1 MTTQEFIFDLP
12 LYSRVNLSENKLLE
26 MFCRVLHVDGYN
38 PIRGTDSTFCLSHP
52 ISSNYIFEEDVIT
65 LCFDCQRYKDQFQI
79 LIHYNQKEDYIE
91 KVGQYPSMADI
102 HIAQVRHYKKVLGDD
117 YIKDFTKAIGL
128 AANGIGTGSFVYLRR
143 VFEHLVLEIA
153 EEVIQNGEVD
163 RSVFEASKMDNKL
176 KLLANHLPE
185 VVLENKSLY
194 GVLSAGIHTLSEE
207 ECLKYFSV
215 VREVIELILD
225 EREYARQ
232 KEEKKKKAKNMLGV
246 IAGEINKK

>member
-1 MTTQEFIFDLP
+1 
-12 LYSRVNLSENKLLE
+12 
-26 MFCRVLHVDGYN
+26 
-38 PIRGTDSTFCLSHP
+38 
-52 ISSNYIFEEDVIT
+52 
-65 LCFDCQRYKDQFQI
+65 
-79 LIHYNQKEDYIE
+79 
-91 KVGQYPSMADI
+91 
-102 HIAQVRHYKKVLGDD
+102 
-117 YIKDFTKAIGL
+117 
-128 AANGIGTGSFVYLRR
+128 
-143 VFEHLVLEIA
+143 
-153 EEVIQNGEVD
+153 
-163 RSVFEASKMDNKL
+163 MDNKL